1 MNSNL
6 VLWVYIG
13 LLVVGGLIGFI
24 KAGSKASLI
33 ASVSFGAV
41 LTLCALEVIFKPYVA
56 DIVLAILLVF
66 FGMRFAKTKKY
77 MPSGMML
84 VVTLAALLLRHL

>member
-41 LTLCALEVIFKPYVA
+41 LTLCALGVIFKPYVA